1 MNKTQSITA
10 CAFLYKDS
18 KVFIAKR
25 ADTKSFL
32 PGVYEL
38 PGGHIEFG
46 ETIEAGLQRELEE
59 EFHIHIVV
67 GEPFFAFTYLSDNNT
82 IHTVEIDY
90 FATLKDPAQEIRSN
104 PQDHSE
110 WRWIAEDEIDTY
122 FKADDTARKI
132 LQKGFRNLSI

>member
-1 MNKTQSITA
+1 MNKTQEITA

-18 KVFIAKR
+18 KVFVAKR

-46 ETIEAGLQRELEE
+46 ETIEDGLKRELQE
-59 EFHIHIVV
+59 EFHVDIII
-67 GEPFFAFTYLSDNNT
+67 GEPFFAFTYLSKENT
-82 IHTVEIDY
+82 VYTVEIDY
-90 FATLKDPAQEIRSN
+90 FATLKDTAQEIRSN

-110 WRWIAEDEIDTY
+110 WRWIAENEIDTY
-122 FKADDTARKI
+122 FKADDTAQTI
-132 LQKGFRNLSI
+132 LHKGFRMLSR